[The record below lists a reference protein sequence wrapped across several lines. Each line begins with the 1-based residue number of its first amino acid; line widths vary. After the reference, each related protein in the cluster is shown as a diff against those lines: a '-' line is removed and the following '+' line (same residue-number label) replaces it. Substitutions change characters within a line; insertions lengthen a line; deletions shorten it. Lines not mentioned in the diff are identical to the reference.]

1 METTHGFGIG
11 FGGLLGHFF
20 IASHGI
26 GKIVRI
32 NEVVAGVVGRIDIDH
47 LHLPVVGGLQELQHL
62 QIVALNV
69 QILGGIP
76 VYAFFGTG
84 TQCAGGAL
92 LRQLQTLRLS
102 LPLELVLFKIVTDIL
117 AAQSQQLINIQLI
130 FGEALGK

>member
-1 METTHGFGIG
+1 METAHSFGIG
-11 FGGLLGHFF
+11 LCCLLGHFL

-47 LHLPVVGGLQELQHL
+47 LHLPVVGSLQELQHL

-84 TQCAGGAL
+84 TKRTGRAL
-92 LRQLQTLRLS
+92 LCQL
-102 LPLELVLFKIVTDIL
+102 
-117 AAQSQQLINIQLI
+117 
-130 FGEALGK
+130 